1 MNDKE
6 DKKSEGIPTNEVL
19 TKEMLDDFIAVSKY
33 LSKSAGIEHKFYNS
47 DQLDIPKNESKAGF
61 PPPLPQVF

>member
-33 LSKSAGIEHKFYNS
+33 LSKSAGIEHKFYN
-47 DQLDIPKNESKAGF
+47 
-61 PPPLPQVF
+61 